1 MPKSGNRPKSNNQKN
16 ARSGNNK
23 TKPQR
28 RGRPAQS
35 RAHTSS
41 DSVNMRAVFGF
52 VAIFIGLIL
61 FLGFFNVEAVF
72 IDFFT
77 KVSKGLV
84 GHGYYIAPFSFAIC
98 GVILIMKKKKGETL
112 RIICALLLPYFAGVL
127 SQLLFTDTQ
136 YEFGGDFIKMLSDF
150 YGSGLKLKS
159 GGVLSGL
166 TAYGAEILFSVYVAV
181 PLFVVLLLL
190 GLMQVFQISPDDVG
204 SKYNKIARDMAQAK
218 AEKKLYNYED
228 DSLSDEL
235 AKPLVES
242 PDGGNIVSKLGKVKE
257 QKDSKDI
264 DILSDFTIRPGK
276 AEDQRKE
283 PVISTF
289 SPFVPFESSELSKLS
304 EPYEPSELQ
313 KPESIDVSLDDFEE
327 PGKTSTFSED
337 DFTEESVINIPIFD
351 ESEDKEGVAEDV
363 EFNVCTHDFE
373 QNEKVYEFPPLELL
387 NKSSDIIDDAG
398 DEVRQNAER
407 LSNAINSFGV
417 SAEIVGITRG
427 PTITRF
433 DMELD
438 DGVKLAKITNL
449 SNDIALAL
457 GVSNVRIAPITGM
470 LSTVGIEVPN
480 RSVSKVYLRDVLESD
495 KFKNAAPKLSFAL
508 GKNVSG
514 DCVVGDISALPHL
527 LIAGT
532 TGSGKSV
539 CINSLILSLFYKS
552 SPEEVKLIMI
562 DPKMVELGIYNE
574 LPHLL
579 VPVVT
584 DPKKAAGALQWAVV
598 EMMKRY
604 STFAEMGVR
613 NLSTYNKQRLAQ
625 GMELMPR
632 VVIVVDE
639 LADLMICAAKEVE
652 ESICRVAQMGR
663 AAGMHLV
670 IATQR
675 PSADVITGLMKANI
689 PSRIAFAVS
698 SGLESRIILDQTGAE
713 KLIGMGDMLFSPI
726 GVGKPERIQGVFV
739 SDEERERVIEFI
751 KDRSQANYNTELSAH
766 IEEAGKEKESEKDNN
781 SELSEYD
788 ELLKDAAIVVIEAK
802 QASVSMLQRRLKL
815 GYSRA
820 ARIVDQLEELGVVG
834 GFEGSKPREVKMTM
848 DEWLSYIGENNENG
862 DFIVDDEETD
872 EDF

>member
-1 MPKSGNRPKSNNQKN
+1 MPKSGKRPKSSNSKN
-16 ARSGNNK
+16 TRARGSSGRP
-23 TKPQR
+23 PQR
-28 RGRPAQS
+28 RTPAPPPKS
-35 RAHTSS
+35 NSS
-41 DSVNMRAVFGF
+41 SEPINLRGVFGF
-52 VAIFIGLIL
+52 ISVFIGAIL
-61 FLGFFNVEAVF
+61 FLGFFDVKAIF
-72 IDFFT
+72 IDVFA

-84 GHGYYIAPFSFAIC
+84 GHGYYLTPFSFLIC
-98 GVILIMKKKKGETL
+98 GIILLMKKKKGETL
-112 RIICALLLPYFAGVL
+112 RLVSALILPYFVGVIA
-127 SQLLFTDTQ
+127 QLIFTGTQ
-136 YEFGGDFIKMLSDF
+136 YESRGDFLALLSDF
-150 YGSGLKLKS
+150 YSTGVSLES

-166 TAYGAEILFSVYVAV
+166 TAYGSEILFSAYVAV
-181 PLFVVLLLL
+181 PLFIVLSILCF
-190 GLMQVFQISPDDVG
+190 MQVFQINPQEVS
-204 SKYNKIARDMAQAK
+204 SKYSEMAKEMAQAR
-218 AEKKLYNYED
+218 AEKKLYNYET
-228 DSLSDEL
+228 DSLSQEL
-235 AKPLVES
+235 LEPINES
-242 PDGGNIVSKLGKVKE
+242 PEGGRVLSNLGKMK
-257 QKDSKDI
+257 KSRKDI
-264 DILSDFTIRPGK
+264 DILSDFTIRPEK
-276 AEDQRKE
+276 AEVRRKE

-289 SPFVPFESSELSKLS
+289 DPLKSSEPK
-304 EPYEPSELQ
+304 
-313 KPESIDVSLDDFEE
+313 SIDISLDDFDEAGKISSFSMEDFKDDSSIDVPVIEDEAEE
-327 PGKTSTFSED
+327 RADGDKD
-337 DFTEESVINIPIFD
+337 IKLDIDLNDFNPS
-351 ESEDKEGVAEDV
+351 
-363 EFNVCTHDFE
+363 FE
-373 QNEKVYEFPPLELL
+373 QSEEVYEFPPLELL
-387 NKSSDIIDDAG
+387 SKSSELIDDSG

-457 GVSNVRIAPITGM
+457 GVSSVRIAPITGM

-495 KFKNAAPKLSFAL
+495 NFKNAQPKLSFAL

-552 SPEEVKLIMI
+552 TPEEVRLIMI

-574 LPHLL
+574 IPHLL

-604 STFAEMGVR
+604 STFAEAGVR
-613 NLSTYNKQRLAQ
+613 NLSSYNKERLEE
-625 GMELMPR
+625 GLEIMPR
-632 VVIVVDE
+632 VVIVIDE
-639 LADLMICAAKEVE
+639 LADLMIYAAKEVE

-698 SGLESRIILDQTGAE
+698 SGLESRIILDQMGAE
-713 KLIGMGDMLFSPI
+713 KLIGRGDMLFSPL

-739 SDEERERVIEFI
+739 SDGERERVVNFI
-751 KDRSQANYNTELSAH
+751 KDRSQANYSKDISEQ
-766 IEEAGKEKESEKDNN
+766 IEEAGKEKETEKDATA
-781 SELSEYD
+781 EFSEYD
-788 ELLKDAAIVVIEAK
+788 ELLKDAAVVVIEAK

-848 DEWLSYIGENNENG
+848 DEWLSYIGEESEN
-862 DFIVDDEETD
+862 DDSIIEDEESS

>member
-1 MPKSGNRPKSNNQKN
+1 MPKSGKRPKSKSSNNSRP
-16 ARSGNNK
+16 RSNSGRP
-23 TKPQR
+23 PQR
-28 RGRPAQS
+28 RAPAPPPDS
-35 RAHTSS
+35 HPSS
-41 DSVNMRAVFGF
+41 GPINLRGVFGF
-52 VAIFIGLIL
+52 ISVFIGLIL
-61 FLGFFNVEAVF
+61 FLGFFDVKAIF
-72 IDFFT
+72 IDIFV

-84 GHGYYIAPFSFAIC
+84 GHGYYLTPFSFLMC
-98 GVILIMKKKKGETL
+98 GVILLMKKKKGEVL
-112 RIICALLLPYFAGVL
+112 RIVCALISPYFVGVV
-127 SQLLFTDTQ
+127 SQLLFTGTQ
-136 YEFGGDFIKMLSDF
+136 YELRGDFVTMLSDF
-150 YGSGLKLKS
+150 YTTGLSLES
-159 GGVLSGL
+159 GGALSGI
-166 TAYGAEILFSVYVAV
+166 TAYGSEILFSIYVAV
-181 PLFVVLLLL
+181 PLFVVLILLCF
-190 GLMQVFQISPDDVG
+190 MQVFQISPQDVS
-204 SKYNKIARDMAQAK
+204 SKYSEIAKEMAQAK
-218 AEKKLYNYED
+218 AERKVYNYEED
-228 DSLSDEL
+228 RLSNE
-235 AKPLVES
+235 LVEPIIES
-242 PDGGNIVSKLGKVKE
+242 PEGGRVISKIGKVQKQKE
-257 QKDSKDI
+257 HREI
-264 DILSDFTIRPGK
+264 DILSDLTIRPDK
-276 AEDQRKE
+276 AEVKRQA

-289 SPFVPFESSELSKLS
+289 SSFAPS
-304 EPYEPSELQ
+304 EPR
-313 KPESIDVSLDDFEE
+313 SIDISLDDFDEPSNISSFSVEDFEE
-327 PGKTSTFSED
+327 DPIIDIPLFDEETEDMIEESKATEVDIQLD
-337 DFTEESVINIPIFD
+337 DFNPSFKQI
-351 ESEDKEGVAEDV
+351 EDI
-363 EFNVCTHDFE
+363 
-373 QNEKVYEFPPLELL
+373 YEFPPLELL
-387 NKSSDIIDDAG
+387 NKSSDLIDDAG

-457 GVSNVRIAPITGM
+457 GVSSVRIAPITGM

-480 RSVSKVYLRDVLESD
+480 RSVSKVHLRDVLESD
-495 KFKNAAPKLSFAL
+495 NFKNAIPKLSFAL

-552 SPEEVKLIMI
+552 TPEEVRLIMI

-574 LPHLL
+574 IPHLL

-613 NLSTYNKQRLAQ
+613 NLSSYNKQRLDE
-625 GMELMPR
+625 GLDIMPR

-663 AAGMHLV
+663 AAGVHLV

-726 GVGKPERIQGVFV
+726 GVGKPERIQGVYV
-739 SDEERERVIEFI
+739 SDEERERVINFI
-751 KDRSQANYNTELSAH
+751 KDRSQANYSKDITAH
-766 IEEAGKEKESEKDNN
+766 IEEAGKEKEDEKDTGT
-781 SELSEYD
+781 EFSEYD

-820 ARIVDQLEELGVVG
+820 ARIVDQLEDLGVVG

-848 DEWLSYIGENNENG
+848 DEWLSFIGESNENN
-862 DFIVDDEETD
+862 DLIAEDEELN

>member
-1 MPKSGNRPKSNNQKN
+1 MAKSGRRPKSNKSNN
-16 ARSGNNK
+16 TRPRGSSGRP
-23 TKPQR
+23 PQR
-28 RGRPAQS
+28 RTPAPPPKS
-35 RAHTSS
+35 HHPSGPISLRG
-41 DSVNMRAVFGF
+41 VFGF
-52 VAIFIGLIL
+52 ISIFIGLIL
-61 FLGFFNVEAVF
+61 FLGFFDVKAIF
-72 IDFFT
+72 IDIFA
-77 KVSKGLV
+77 KVSKGLT
-84 GHGYYIAPFSFAIC
+84 GYGYYVTPFSFLVC
-98 GVILIMKKKKGETL
+98 GVILLMKKKRGETL
-112 RIICALLLPYFAGVL
+112 RLICALILPYFVGTVA
-127 SQLLFTDTQ
+127 QLLFAKTQ
-136 YEFGGDFIKMLSDF
+136 YEFGGDFLTLVNDF
-150 YGSGLKLKS
+150 YNSGVRLET

-166 TAYGAEILFSVYVAV
+166 TGLGSDMLFSIYVAI
-181 PLFVVLLLL
+181 PLFIVLSLLCF
-190 GLMQVFQISPDDVG
+190 MQVLQINPQELS
-204 SKYNKIARDMAQAK
+204 SKYSEIAKEMAQARE
-218 AEKKLYNYED
+218 EKKLYNYEED
-228 DSLSDEL
+228 RLSHEL
-235 AKPLVES
+235 LEPINES
-242 PDGGNIVSKLGKVKE
+242 PDGGRVVAKLGEVKK
-257 QKDSKDI
+257 QKEYKDI
-264 DILSDFTIRPGK
+264 DILSDFTIRPEK
-276 AEDQRKE
+276 AEVRKKA
-283 PVISTF
+283 PTISTF
-289 SPFVPFESSELSKLS
+289 SPFAPS
-304 EPYEPSELQ
+304 EP
-313 KPESIDVSLDDFEE
+313 KSIDISLDDFEE
-327 PGKTSTFSED
+327 SGSISSFSID
-337 DFTEESVINIPIFD
+337 DFDDDSVIDNPLFEEEIEETGSQNADIQVD
-351 ESEDKEGVAEDV
+351 IELDD
-363 EFNVCTHDFE
+363 FNPSFE
-373 QNEKVYEFPPLELL
+373 QSGEAYEFPPLELL
-387 NKSSDIIDDAG
+387 NKSSDFVDDSG
-398 DEVRQNAER
+398 DEIRQNAER

-438 DGVKLAKITNL
+438 DGVKLSKITNL

-457 GVSNVRIAPITGM
+457 GVSSVRIAPITGV

-480 RSVSKVYLRDVLESD
+480 RSVSKVHLRDVLESD
-495 KFKNAAPKLSFAL
+495 NFKNAEPKLSFAL

-514 DCVVGDISALPHL
+514 DCVVGDIAALPHL

-552 SPEEVKLIMI
+552 TPEEVRLIMI

-574 LPHLL
+574 IPHLL

-613 NLSTYNKQRLAQ
+613 NLSAYNKQRLEE
-625 GMELMPR
+625 GLELMPR

-639 LADLMICAAKEVE
+639 LADLMIYAAKEVE

-698 SGLESRIILDQTGAE
+698 SGLESRIILDQMGAE
-713 KLIGMGDMLFSPI
+713 KLIGMGDMLFSPL

-739 SDEERERVIEFI
+739 SDEERERVISFI
-751 KDRSQANYNTELSAH
+751 KDRSQANYSEDISAQ
-766 IEEAGKEKESEKDNN
+766 IEEAGKEKEDEKG
-781 SELSEYD
+781 SGAEFSEYD
-788 ELLKDAAIVVIEAK
+788 ELLKDAAVVVIEAK

-820 ARIVDQLEELGVVG
+820 ARIVDQLEDLGIVG

-848 DEWLSYIGENNENG
+848 SEWLEFIGEENG
-862 DFIVDDEETD
+862 SDDLIIEDEELN